1 MPLALVSVYDKSG
14 LAAFATRLAAL
25 GFRFLASGGSAA
37 ALRAAGLSVTDVSV
51 YTNSD
56 EMLGG
61 RVKTL
66 HPSIHGGI
74 LARDSPIDRAEL
86 AARGWEPIDLVVV
99 NLYPFEETVAR
110 PGVTE
115 AQAIEE
121 VDIGGVTLIRAAAK
135 NHGRVT
141 LAADP
146 HDYDEIAKAFEE
158 GPCPQA
164 LRRRLAAAAFART
177 ASYDRAIAT
186 WMAGA
191 AGEAAEEGQA
201 TGSLP
206 GIPERSLRY
215 GENPHQRGEFRSAAA
230 AVGPSGAAPG
240 PLGGRV
246 LAGKELSYNNILDLD
261 AAFRAAGR
269 FSRPA
274 CAIVKHLCPCG
285 LALDMDAAAAF
296 RKALASDPV
305 SAYGGVVAFNFPVDE
320 EAAKELGS
328 IFLECVVAPAFS
340 EAALAA
346 LAGKKNLRL
355 VVADPGILAV
365 PARELRSVTG
375 GWLVQ
380 DTDLGD
386 PEGTQWRCVSVRKPS
401 EAESLALRFAW
412 DAVREVRS
420 NAIVLARGEATVG
433 IGGGQTNRV
442 DAVRQAIARAGLRA
456 KDAVLASDAFFPF
469 PDGVEEAGAAGVT
482 ALVHPGGSI
491 RDAEV
496 IAVADRL
503 GMALLVTGVRH
514 FRH

>member
-66 HPSIHGGI
+66 HPAIHGGI

-158 GPCPQA
+158 GPCPPA

-201 TGSLP
+201 T
-206 GIPERSLRY
+206 EAF
-215 GENPHQRGEFRSAAA
+215 QAF
-230 AVGPSGAAPG
+230 PSGACATERIPISG
-240 PLGGRV
+240 ASSGLRQPLW
-246 LAGKELSYNNILDLD
+246 DP
-261 AAFRAAGR
+261 RAQ
-269 FSRPA
+269 RPA
-274 CAIVKHLCPCG
+274 LWA
-285 LALDMDAAAAF
+285 
-296 RKALASDPV
+296 
-305 SAYGGVVAFNFPVDE
+305 GGCSRGRNSPTTT
-320 EAAKELGS
+320 S
-328 IFLECVVAPAFS
+328 S
-340 EAALAA
+340 TST
-346 LAGKKNLRL
+346 RL
-355 VVADPGILAV
+355 
-365 PARELRSVTG
+365 S
-375 GWLVQ
+375 
-380 DTDLGD
+380 
-386 PEGTQWRCVSVRKPS
+386 
-401 EAESLALRFAW
+401 
-412 DAVREVRS
+412 
-420 NAIVLARGEATVG
+420 
-433 IGGGQTNRV
+433 
-442 DAVRQAIARAGLRA
+442 GLRE
-456 KDAVLASDAFFPF
+456 
-469 PDGVEEAGAAGVT
+469 G
-482 ALVHPGGSI
+482 
-491 RDAEV
+491 
-496 IAVADRL
+496 
-503 GMALLVTGVRH
+503 
-514 FRH
+514 FRVQPAPS

>member
-1 MPLALVSVYDKSG
+1 M
-14 LAAFATRLAAL
+14 
-25 GFRFLASGGSAA
+25 
-37 ALRAAGLSVTDVSV
+37 
-51 YTNSD
+51 
-56 EMLGG
+56 
-61 RVKTL
+61 
-66 HPSIHGGI
+66 
-74 LARDSPIDRAEL
+74 
-86 AARGWEPIDLVVV
+86 
-99 NLYPFEETVAR
+99 
-110 PGVTE
+110 
-115 AQAIEE
+115 
-121 VDIGGVTLIRAAAK
+121 
-135 NHGRVT
+135 
-141 LAADP
+141 
-146 HDYDEIAKAFEE
+146 
-158 GPCPQA
+158 
-164 LRRRLAAAAFART
+164 
-177 ASYDRAIAT
+177 
-186 WMAGA
+186 
-191 AGEAAEEGQA
+191 
-201 TGSLP
+201 
-206 GIPERSLRY
+206 
-215 GENPHQRGEFRSAAA
+215 
-230 AVGPSGAAPG
+230 
-240 PLGGRV
+240 
-246 LAGKELSYNNILDLD
+246 
-261 AAFRAAGR
+261 
-269 FSRPA
+269 
-274 CAIVKHLCPCG
+274 KHLCPCG

-328 IFLECVVAPAFS
+328 IFLECIVAPAFS

-380 DTDLGD
+380 DSDSGD
-386 PEGTQWRCVSVRKPS
+386 PEGTQWRCVSARKPS

-456 KDAVLASDAFFPF
+456 QGAVLASDAFFPF

>member
-1 MPLALVSVYDKSG
+1 
-14 LAAFATRLAAL
+14 
-25 GFRFLASGGSAA
+25 
-37 ALRAAGLSVTDVSV
+37 
-51 YTNSD
+51 
-56 EMLGG
+56 
-61 RVKTL
+61 
-66 HPSIHGGI
+66 
-74 LARDSPIDRAEL
+74 
-86 AARGWEPIDLVVV
+86 GWEPIDLVVV

-115 AQAIEE
+115 AEAIEE

-146 HDYDEIAKAFEE
+146 DDYDEIAKAYEA
-158 GPCPQA
+158 GACPDA
-164 LRRRLAAAAFART
+164 LRRRFAAAAFATT
-177 ASYDRAIAT
+177 ASYDRAIAS
-186 WMAGA
+186 WMAGEAGATGEAGA
-191 AGEAAEEGQA
+191 AGMAGVKAQA
-201 TGSLP
+201 PGSLP
-206 GIPERSLRY
+206 GLHERSLRY
-215 GENPHQRGEFRSAAA
+215 GENPHQRGEFRSGTAGQ
-230 AVGPSGAAPG
+230 GPLGAALG

-285 LALDMDAAAAF
+285 LALDVDPAAAF

-305 SAYGGVVAFNFPVDE
+305 SAYGGVVAFNAPVDE
-320 EAAKELGS
+320 EAAKELSS

-340 EAALAA
+340 EEALAA
-346 LAGKKNLRL
+346 LAAKKNLRL
-355 VVADPGILAV
+355 VVADPGILAA
-365 PARELRSVTG
+365 PLRELRSVTG

-380 DTDLGD
+380 DSDSGD
-386 PEGTQWRCVSVRKPS
+386 PEGTQWRCVSARKPS

-420 NAIVLARGEATVG
+420 NAIVLAVAEATVG

-442 DAVRQAIARAGLRA
+442 DAVRQAIARAGQQARG
-456 KDAVLASDAFFPF
+456 AVLASDAFFPF
-469 PDGVEEAGAAGVT
+469 PDGIEEAGAAGVT
-482 ALVHPGGSI
+482 AAVHPGGSI

-496 IAVADRL
+496 IAAADRL
-503 GMALLVTGVRH
+503 GMALLETGVRH